1 MKAKRLQQQRRPP
14 SIGRRILLFV
24 LIVVCVFSISSTAS
38 AAGTGN
44 ENRMTLSASN
54 YMYDDVMYNQS
65 TRWSY
70 TRDIDTW
77 EQHLIT
83 LYNYRH
89 SIISQYNNDI
99 VDLVDYFNKLSAT
112 DQQAYLSEFNKV
124 LSNLTN
130 YDRTSPLYDGSGAFI
145 RAFRFLY
152 LDRING
158 YAQNEYDADRYTEYI
173 RTAFESFTA
182 LKNTLY
188 ERSVAV
194 GDVQSDEIIGETLSM
209 LEMMWLSLGVWLSGA
224 AGATTGTS
232 SVVTSVFSMFNA
244 ETIVNTYL
252 PMFQTAAYLVF
263 FIAFATGI
271 MDSAVRF
278 DISDPKV
285 IIKLLC
291 RVIIAKVL
299 IDLSSLICFFIFNY
313 INGFA
318 SAIIGQANQLMLISP
333 AATSDNYSSIPVIGW
348 LVSFL
353 QSLAD
358 LIPVLIV
365 SVITFFC
372 VLRAMVKLLTR
383 SFEMISLTCLSS
395 VFFACFAGETT
406 KKYGER
412 FLISFISVAGSLIF
426 MAIGYAVGGD
436 IIIQM
441 SQGTSNVGLIY
452 QLVVVWA
459 ICKFITNPPKVL
471 SQLVAA

>member
-1 MKAKRLQQQRRPP
+1 MKTKRLQQQRRPP

-24 LIVVCVFSISSTAS
+24 LIIVCVSSFGSIVVS
-38 AAGTGN
+38 ADYQKGN
-44 ENRMTLSASN
+44 VYSASQYQYADDLYLGYPCTAQTN
-54 YMYDDVMYNQS
+54 YNINIADNTNLASLGSDRYK
-65 TRWSY
+65 
-70 TRDIDTW
+70 
-77 EQHLIT
+77 LIW
-83 LYNYRH
+83 
-89 SIISQYNNDI
+89 QYNNDVI
-99 VDLVDYFNKLSAT
+99 DLVSDFNKLDRSQQTVYLTEFDRVTRNLINYETGVFKRVYDFLIDTT
-112 DQQAYLSEFNKV
+112 DAH
-124 LSNLTN
+124 
-130 YDRTSPLYDGSGAFI
+130 
-145 RAFRFLY
+145 
-152 LDRING
+152 
-158 YAQNEYDADRYTEYI
+158 NEYNCRSYREELTDAYNAFTEFKQRI
-173 RTAFESFTA
+173 HDF
-182 LKNTLY
+182 
-188 ERSVAV
+188 VASI
-194 GDVQSDEIIGETLSM
+194 GDVQSDEIVGETFSM
-209 LEMMWLSLGVWLSGA
+209 IEMMWLSLGVWLSGA
-224 AGATTGTS
+224 AGSTTGTS

-271 MDSAVRF
+271 MDSSVRF

-299 IDLSSLICFFIFNY
+299 IDLSSVICFFIYNY
-313 INGFA
+313 INSFA
-318 SAIIGQANQLMLISP
+318 SAIIGQVNNLMLISP

-348 LVSFL
+348 LVSFF
-353 QSLAD
+353 QSVID
-358 LIPVLIV
+358 LLPVLIV

-372 VLRAMVKLLTR
+372 VLKAMVKLLTR
-383 SFEMISLTCLSS
+383 SFEMIGLTCLSS

>member
-1 MKAKRLQQQRRPP
+1 MKTKRLQQQRRPP
-14 SIGRRILLFV
+14 STGRRILLFV

-99 VDLVDYFNKLSAT
+99 VDLVDYFNRLSAT

-124 LSNLTN
+124 VSNLTN

-194 GDVQSDEIIGETLSM
+194 GDVQSDEILGGTISSIKLI
-209 LEMMWLSLGVWLSGA
+209 WLKLGSWLMGA
-224 AGATTGTS
+224 AGDS
-232 SVVTSVFSMFNA
+232 SDSVFSLLDVN
-244 ETIVNTYL
+244 TIVANFSPL
-252 PMFQTAAYLVF
+252 FQTAAYLVF

-278 DISDPKV
+278 DISDPK
-285 IIKLLC
+285 IIVKLLC

-299 IDLSSLICFFIFNY
+299 IDLSIVICFFIFDYCNS
-313 INGFA
+313 FA
-318 SAIIGQANQLMLISP
+318 SSIIGQASALTL
-333 AATSDNYSSIPVIGW
+333 AAPEATDAYSSIPIIGW
-348 LVSFL
+348 LVSFII
-353 QSLAD
+353 SLFQV
-358 LIPVLIV
+358 IPTLIV
-365 SVITFFC
+365 AVIAFFC
-372 VLRAMVKLLTR
+372 ELKVLVKLLTR

-395 VFFACFAGETT
+395 VFFACFAGEST

-426 MAIGYAVGGD
+426 MAIGYAVGSD
-436 IIIQM
+436 VI
-441 SQGTSNVGLIY
+441 SNMAQDPDLGLIL
-452 QLVVVWA
+452 QLVVIWG
-459 ICKFITNPPKVL
+459 ICKFITNPPKIL

>member
-1 MKAKRLQQQRRPP
+1 MKTKRLQQRRRPP

-24 LIVVCVFSISSTAS
+24 LIVVCITSIASTTVS
-38 AAGTGN
+38 AEEYQRGN
-44 ENRMTLSASN
+44 VYSASQYQYADDIYLGYPGTPQTN
-54 YMYDDVMYNQS
+54 YNLNIENNTHLLS
-65 TRWSY
+65 LGSY
-70 TRDIDTW
+70 RYT
-77 EQHLIT
+77 LIW
-83 LYNYRH
+83 
-89 SIISQYNNDI
+89 QYNNDVI
-99 VDLVDYFNKLSAT
+99 ELVSDFN
-112 DQQAYLSEFNKV
+112 
-124 LSNLTN
+124 
-130 YDRTSPLYDGSGAFI
+130 R
-145 RAFRFLY
+145 
-152 LDRING
+152 LDRSQQTVYLTEFDRVTRNLIHYETGVFKRVYDFLIDTNDPH
-158 YAQNEYDADRYTEYI
+158 NEYDCRAYREELTDAYN
-173 RTAFESFTA
+173 AFSEF
-182 LKNTLY
+182 KQKIH
-188 ERSVAV
+188 EFVASI

-318 SAIIGQANQLMLISP
+318 SAIIGQANQLTLISP

>member
-1 MKAKRLQQQRRPP
+1 MKTKRLQQRRRPP

-99 VDLVDYFNKLSAT
+99 VDLVDYFNRLSAT

-124 LSNLTN
+124 VSNLTN

-194 GDVQSDEIIGETLSM
+194 GDVQSDEILGGTISSIKLI
-209 LEMMWLSLGVWLSGA
+209 WLKLGSWLMGA
-224 AGATTGTS
+224 AGDS
-232 SVVTSVFSMFNA
+232 SDSVFSLLDVN
-244 ETIVNTYL
+244 TIVANFSPL
-252 PMFQTAAYLVF
+252 FQTAAYLVF

-278 DISDPKV
+278 DISDPK
-285 IIKLLC
+285 IIVKLLC

-299 IDLSSLICFFIFNY
+299 IDLSIVICFFIFDYCNS
-313 INGFA
+313 FA
-318 SAIIGQANQLMLISP
+318 SSIIGQASALTL
-333 AATSDNYSSIPVIGW
+333 AAPEATDAYSSIPIIGW
-348 LVSFL
+348 LVSFII
-353 QSLAD
+353 SLFQV
-358 LIPVLIV
+358 IPTLIV
-365 SVITFFC
+365 AVIAFFC
-372 VLRAMVKLLTR
+372 ELKVLVKLLTR

-395 VFFACFAGETT
+395 VFFACFAGEST

-426 MAIGYAVGGD
+426 MAIGYAVGSD
-436 IIIQM
+436 VI
-441 SQGTSNVGLIY
+441 SNMAQDPDLGLIL
-452 QLVVVWA
+452 QLVVIWG
-459 ICKFITNPPKVL
+459 ICKFITNPPKIL